1 MSKHTH
7 LTFLLQTLN
16 TKWPIMT
23 CNFTF
28 YIQITNVPR
37 VSSFSKSDT
46 VFIGNIL
53 LLLSFHWA
61 NIHGYIQIKLHRN
74 VSFFD
79 VSLTFFTSP
88 QTQLLTVII
97 CFFFLE
103 SFTNI
108 SLESWISSRNK
119 TGKAWSF
126 VHKKV
131 MALSRH
137 WGVKG
142 GQIFAK
148 GCLLFH
154 SLILLTF
161 KRQTLNPRFCLR
173 FRLVGSTM
181 CLQDNCCPLQFYIF
195 WFRC

>member
-1 MSKHTH
+1 MI
-7 LTFLLQTLN
+7 F
-16 TKWPIMT
+16 
-23 CNFTF
+23 NFSF
-28 YIQITNVPR
+28 YSQIINVPR
-37 VSSFSKSDT
+37 VSSFSKSAT
-46 VFIGNIL
+46 VIGNIL
-53 LLLSFHWA
+53 LLLFFHSW
-61 NIHGYIQIKLHRN
+61 IHTNKTPPKRLILWCIFD
-74 VSFFD
+74 FFYE
-79 VSLTFFTSP
+79 SP
-88 QTQLLTVII
+88 NTVTD
-97 CFFFLE
+97 CNYLCFFLE

-142 GQIFAK
+142 EQIFAK

-195 WFRC
+195 WFPC